1 MTGGD
6 RPARGGAPGP
16 AAAGPRPAPS
26 ASARPARGGLFSPF
40 RCFEAV
46 PAAVLRCLR
55 PRAFSSRRAGPAAL
69 RAGAGIALLLLALA
83 AAMPAQAQTDV
94 EVWRGTV
101 TAGTE
106 SVTSAGVTFTNTGFS
121 EGDFG
126 SLSDK
131 TLTVAGQTYTID
143 RALITDVTQSGVTT
157 SANISLS
164 FTSDLSSTVRNGLRL
179 HVGSDAFAFR
189 NATYTSSSH
198 TLSWSNSMT
207 GLSWSDG
214 ESVVLH
220 LTDRENAAPTGLP
233 VILGSARVGETLTAS
248 TAGIRDENGLTNVSY
263 VYQWIRDDS
272 GTETEISGATSSTY
286 ELAAADAGKQVKV
299 KVSFTDDDGNDEELT
314 SAAFPR
320 SGTVAAALPPMMGP
334 GELLSATLTAK
345 SFITGDVGCGS
356 GSGATGCGNSAVLD
370 DNDFDIDTT
379 SYTITALFERNGTIT
394 LSFTGGLS
402 DADEGTHSL
411 EVTEGGTTSTLK
423 FSDGTTSSSAK
434 YEWSGTG
441 QSWSAD
447 DSVTVKVVSDP
458 PDTTPPELVPPGTGS
473 GVLRTGAI
481 ALFFVEGL
489 DHSNRPP
496 ASAFAVTA
504 DGSPVAVIGVDGVIS
519 FLTLDVSPVI
529 LRGQT
534 VVVTYTDPTSGD
546 DANAIQDEAG
556 NDAATFTTE
565 VPNGSG
571 ITGLPGKPGNLTATR
586 DATNPGTQIDL
597 AWEAPSDIGLSDITG
612 YRIERSADGNAP
624 WMDLVADTGTTD
636 LTYEDAGLPSPTTR
650 HYRVSAINEQGAGP
664 ASDSAH
670 ATTDDVA
677 GPVLVSARTT
687 TTGSS
692 VFLGFDENI
701 GTASGLAIS
710 AFTVTADGVSVDIGL
725 WEYVFDNAV
734 GRTGVRLSDISPV
747 IRQGQTVV
755 VTYTDPNPG
764 SNDAT
769 GVIQDA
775 AGNDAASFT
784 TGAGGVPAVT
794 NNSTVSPAVPGAP
807 ESLAA
812 APGGDTSIE
821 LTWDPPADNGGR
833 VVASYRIEV
842 SEDVTPLVW
851 QELEATHDTEVN
863 GAIDTSYEHIG
874 LEPGTTRHYRVR
886 AKNSEGDGAWSGS
899 VEAET
904 TSGAPSAPPDL
915 TATAGVPSPR
925 DGTTLITLTW
935 TVPTDTGDS
944 VITGYRIE
952 YSEDVAPLVWQELE
966 ADTGSTAR
974 RHVDEDLPSETT
986 RHYRVSAIND
996 DGEGPPS
1003 PVAHATTV
1011 DVAGPVPVS
1020 ASVPVAGTSIAIV
1033 FDEALDETTERRP
1046 DAERFAVTAE
1056 DGARFRVSGVGVT
1069 GMTLTLT
1076 LHLTSPVIRT
1086 GQTVTVAY
1094 TDRTSANDVSGVVQD
1109 DDGND
1114 AADFRLEPSGSV
1126 SVTNGSTVA
1135 VTAPGKPA
1143 GVGARGA
1150 GGDGIALTW
1159 EPPGDTGGRAITSY
1173 RIEVSTDGMSFTEL
1187 VARHDTM
1194 SNDRIVTRYV
1204 HTGLEVNDER
1214 HYRVA
1219 ARNGDAASDLGP
1231 VSDIVRA
1238 VTVHPDAPD
1247 PPTGLT
1253 ATPGVPA
1260 TPDDT
1265 TLITLTWSLPAD
1277 AGGSPIE
1284 YYRIEYSEDVT
1295 PLIWQELVANTGS
1308 TVRRH
1313 VDEDLPSETTRHYRV
1328 AAVNGQGQG
1337 LWSSVADA
1345 TTPDIVAPEFQSA
1358 SVAATGRSVEIAY
1371 DEALDGTASRLP
1383 AAGRFAVTAA
1393 DGARFRIGRVAVS
1406 GMTVTLDLHADSPV
1420 IRTGQAV
1427 TVAYTDRTA
1436 SNDASGVVQDEAGND
1451 AAGFT
1456 TGEGGVAAATN
1467 GSTQV
1472 PSAPGVPRGLR
1483 AEGGGTDSIVVSWAA
1498 PADNGG
1504 RAISGYVLEIS
1515 TDGTTFPASAAV
1527 EITATD
1533 PNTGGVA
1540 TEYTHTGLQITD
1552 TRHYRVSAKNE
1563 VGTGPA
1569 SGVVTGVP
1577 VEPKGRVDVA
1587 FEPAGVSEDGGTAT
1601 VVVTAVTDANA
1612 EPEQGFVLTVAVA
1625 TEDGTAAAPGDYT
1638 ALDAT
1643 VTFGHGD
1650 FTPSNGRWEAT
1661 KTVPV
1666 TIVDDFEA
1674 ENAETF
1680 AVTARVTNTAVSL
1693 FVPRTERAEATI
1705 GANDPWAVAVS
1716 AAPSSMT
1723 EGETRGVALTARIV
1737 RGDGSVPPSNEC
1749 LVPFAV
1755 DVGLAVEGTAT
1766 GAGTDYT
1773 LTGATPAQQIAACST
1788 DTVSWTVEIAAVVD
1802 AEDDGGDTVVF
1813 TPVLDGTPA
1822 VAPAEDEHMAGTVVL
1837 RELRSVSIDP
1847 IVLSVDE
1854 GGSAVYTV
1862 ALTSRPTGPVTVTP
1876 QVSGDMEVTVTPP
1889 HLTFSGENWYL
1900 PQTLT
1905 VHAPQ
1910 DADDEDETVPVSHFV
1925 SGADYAEVKAAGV
1938 RVAVRD
1944 DDKSF
1949 GVMTVRL
1956 SDGAEGADTRA
1967 PAPAAHDG
1975 DRFHVTL
1982 WWSGNVV
1989 RTDDFAYPSRAIG
2002 PDRAIRVTGATVR
2015 PVIERAVGKWTQS
2028 RLRLELTPENAAT
2041 DVELVLEP
2049 LDCSYPDLAR
2059 PDPNPHGL
2067 CAWRRGGGGITGL
2080 AQRVRWTVTGL
2091 GHVPGAPRNLT
2102 VEEDEIV
2109 TSDGFTTDV
2118 RRVLVA
2124 AFDADPYGAEWRV
2137 EAQAAGGDWSDPEV
2151 RSGAKRGSLHRV
2163 RLDGLDPDGAWYVRA
2178 RWTNRTGTGP
2188 WAEAGTTD
2196 GPPLAAPGGFG
2207 IETGG
2212 DGRSVALSWTAQPA
2226 AARYQYR
2233 LSLPLAAGNW
2243 EDIPDS
2249 GPGAAN
2255 RRSFAVDGLER
2266 PWEAGVRLRAVD
2278 RSGRAGA
2285 ATAEARAPDAA
2296 PEVVAGRVRVTSDP
2310 GADGRYTAGDRIE
2323 VGVRMSRPVRLE
2335 DGTPAPT
2342 VTLGIGEEGREV
2354 EREAALERIDGR
2366 ADSTGIGDYGAGD
2379 TLFFAYTVHG
2389 SDEDLDGISIPA
2401 DGLRRLNGAGL
2412 VDATPGGSGR
2422 AATFRLAGALEFP
2435 GHLVQAAPKLDRIEW
2450 LDNRVWIHFESPL
2463 DPTVWR
2469 LQGAPAEQQFV
2480 PEFSKSTDGR
2490 VTDARIVRG
2499 RGWTQ
2504 PCGRTE
2510 TDCLTVRLTVAVRK
2524 QRGGT
2529 VGNFLNGVPLPD
2541 ETLWIRYAPHEHLPQ
2556 YRLRDA
2562 AGTEVPPFVREK
2574 AVRLAPGDVPTL
2586 RVDNAKAR
2594 ESGTGADSTMR
2605 FTVRLAPEATR
2616 AVTVDYQTVEGWDYG
2631 ETVSVPS
2638 HGRFVAREGDDYRR
2652 THGTLTFA
2660 PGDTVRTVS
2669 VPIVDDK
2676 VPDSGEVFTLV
2687 LANNDGA
2694 VLGDPVGRGTIRN
2707 DEALTA
2713 GFGALPSGHD
2723 GETAFTVGLAFSEEV
2738 AVSAAELA
2746 AALDVTGGSVTGA
2759 RALDAGSTR
2768 SWEIDVA
2775 PSGAGDVTVVLAPRA
2790 DCAAPRAVCTAD
2802 GVALEAAVE
2811 AVVAHAVEALPALE
2825 VAGVPQVGG
2834 ALAARF
2840 AEAPEGTVTYRWL
2853 RGGAEIAGAE
2863 ASAYTAV
2870 AADAGAAL
2878 SVRAESGAAAVT
2890 SAATA
2895 PVWPAPANPP
2905 LAAGEEELLSTVL
2918 TLQRHT
2924 FGTFVAGYGRV
2935 LGQSFGE
2942 LDRAAFT
2949 EDGTTREVSLFAVN
2963 PVGDFVLATGAAL
2976 PEAAG
2981 LAAYWNGH
2989 RIGTLETGTAGGLA
3003 VLTGR
3008 MPEAAAA
3015 EYGRYMDG
3023 SSDGVRVAV
3032 SLRRAPVTGSATH
3045 GVSARVSSGPGDNG
3059 AWDED
3064 ETVEVE
3070 VAFSGPVTVSGLDE
3084 GTPTVG
3090 VLLDGVR
3097 REAAYTGGSGTVALG
3112 FAYEVKAAD
3121 AGARKARVVPAS
3133 LVPNGAAIVDAAG
3146 LAVELGFAV
3155 APHVTSVSVVPDG
3168 DGVWSPGETL
3178 AARVAFSEPVKVTID
3193 EFKPSLQLRAGGA
3206 TKFPGYASGSLTDTL
3221 VFSMTLPE
3229 GDAALSGLAVVAD
3242 SLLAT
3247 GATIVSASSG
3257 LAAELGHDGAEPTA
3271 APEAA
3276 APTALTAEFRDVPD
3290 AHGGSAFTLKLRFS
3304 KEFPLS
3310 WLTLRDHALA
3320 VTGGTLTEVS
3330 RAETGENKA
3339 WNVTVTPN
3347 AGAGDVTVTLA
3358 AASDCAAAGA
3368 ICAAPD
3374 RPLSAPVSATVPAAV
3389 LASTPFKVR
3398 LEVPGEHDGES
3409 EVAFRVLFNKDPVD
3423 YSYVTLRDETVRIA
3437 RGGDRLTPTGVKRLN
3452 APASDRW
3459 SVRVAPGGKG
3469 DLTVSVG
3476 PFASCSDTGAV
3487 CAAGGEVLANA
3498 VAKTIPGPPGLSVAD
3513 ARAYEAAG
3521 AAVEFPVT
3529 LGRASGATVTV
3540 DYATGDGTA
3549 VAGEDYTETTGTLTF
3564 RPGETAKTVS
3574 VPVLD
3579 DGHDE
3584 GEETFTLTLSNPAG
3598 GNAWLKDAEAT
3609 GTIEN
3614 TDAMP
3619 EAWLARFG
3627 RTVAE
3632 QAIEAVEGRFAASRS
3647 AGVEVS
3653 VAGQR
3658 IGGAPEPEDAEAR
3671 AKLAEEQEARGKLE
3685 AMTQWLRG
3693 ADDEKGRTGPESR
3706 SVTARDLLT
3715 GSSFALTA
3723 EAASGGLV
3731 SLWGRGAVSRF
3742 DGREGDLSLDGEV
3755 ASALLGADWA
3765 RDRWIAGLM
3774 VSRSEGEGSYR
3785 GQGEGTVS
3793 STLTAFWPY
3802 GRYAVNDRLTVW
3814 GMAGYGAG
3822 ELTLMPDG
3830 QLAMRTGMDL
3840 AMGAVGLRGVAV
3852 KAPAEGGVELAV
3864 KTDAMAV
3871 RTSSEK
3877 APGLAAAEADVTRLR
3892 LGLEGTWR
3900 GLEAGGG
3907 TLAPRLEVG
3916 VRHDGGDAET
3926 GFGLDLGGGLSWTH
3940 PASGVSAE
3948 LRGRGLLTHES
3959 RGFRDRGLS
3968 GSFAWNPGQGS
3979 GRGPKL
3985 TLTQTMGASASGGA
3999 DALLGQRHLGGLA
4012 ANDNGSGDDLAN
4024 RRLELRLGYGFPA
4037 FGDRFTSTPELGLGL
4052 STGRREYSLGWRL
4065 GLVGSGANAL
4075 ELRIEGTRSEAV
4087 GANDNRDPEHGIGLR
4102 VTARW

>member
-1 MTGGD
+1 MTVRCRRVRSRVG
-6 RPARGGAPGP
+6 RSHRAALARG
-16 AAAGPRPAPS
+16 
-26 ASARPARGGLFSPF
+26 
-40 RCFEAV
+40 
-46 PAAVLRCLR
+46 
-55 PRAFSSRRAGPAAL
+55 
-69 RAGAGIALLLLALA
+69 LA
-83 AAMPAQAQTDV
+83 AAMLCLCASGAFSTAAWAQDTTPPVPSASNAELTDI
-94 EVWRGTV
+94 RL
-101 TAGTE
+101 
-106 SVTSAGVTFTNTGFS
+106 GFS
-121 EGDFG
+121 EELDEGVTIPADRFAVTADGSTVTVGGVFVDFR
-126 SLSDK
+126 SLFLSG
-131 TLTVAGQTYTID
+131 LSPALEFGQTIVVTYTD
-143 RALITDVTQSGVTT
+143 PNPGSDDTDGVIQDE
-157 SANISLS
+157 AGNDAAS
-164 FTSDLSSTVRNGLRL
+164 FTTGENGVPAVLNETPRP
-179 HVGSDAFAFR
+179 
-189 NATYTSSSH
+189 NAP
-198 TLSWSNSMT
+198 
-207 GLSWSDG
+207 
-214 ESVVLH
+214 
-220 LTDRENAAPTGLP
+220 ATGLP
-233 VILGSARVGETLTAS
+233 VVTGTARVGETLTAS
-248 TAGIRDENGLTNVSY
+248 TAGIRDANGLTNVSY
-263 VYQWIRDDS
+263 EYQWIRDDS
-272 GTETEISGATSSTY
+272 GTETDISGATSSTY
-286 ELAAADAGKQVKV
+286 ELVAADVGKQVKV
-299 KVSFTDDDGNDEELT
+299 KVSFVDDDDYDEELT
-314 SAAFPR
+314 SAVFPR
-320 SGTVAAALPPMMGP
+320 SGTVAAALAAMVP
-334 GELLSATLTAK
+334 GELLSATLTVK
-345 SFITGDVGCGS
+345 SLVGTNVGCGS
-356 GSGATGCGNSAVLD
+356 GDGTTGCGNSAVLS
-370 DNDFDIDTT
+370 DNDFDIGTT
-379 SYTITALFERNGTIT
+379 THTIIQLTHFSGTIT
-394 LSFTGGLS
+394 LRLSGGLS

-411 EVTEGGTTSTLK
+411 EVTEGSTTSTLE
-423 FSDGTTSSSAK
+423 FSDGTTSDASD
-434 YEWSGTG
+434 YEWSSTG
-441 QSWSAD
+441 QSWSAG

-458 PDTTPPELVPPGTGS
+458 PDTTPPGLEPAPATVNTLGDVLTLVFDEDLDGS
-473 GVLRTGAI
+473 SSG
-481 ALFFVEGL
+481 
-489 DHSNRPP
+489 RPP
-496 ASAFAVTA
+496 DSAFTVTA
-504 DGSPVAVIGVDGVIS
+504 DGAPVRATFEGEVVGEYYLD
-519 FLTLDVSPVI
+519 LTPVV
-529 LRGQT
+529 RQGQV

-546 DANAIQDEAG
+546 DANALQDAAG
-556 NDAATFTTE
+556 NDVASFTVSVE
-565 VPNGSG
+565 NGS
-571 ITGLPGKPGNLTATR
+571 TVVGLPGPPTGLTATR

-597 AWEAPSDIGLSDITG
+597 SWEAPSDTGASDITG
-612 YRIERSADGNAP
+612 YRIERSPDGNAP
-624 WMDLVADTGTTD
+624 WMELVADTGSTD

-650 HYRVSAINEQGAGP
+650 HYRVSAINDQGAGP
-664 ASDSAH
+664 ASDTAH

-677 GPVLVSARTT
+677 GPVLVSAAVPADGR
-687 TTGSS
+687 S
-692 VFLGFDENI
+692 VAIVFDEALDD
-701 GTASGLAIS
+701 TTERRPDAERFA
-710 AFTVTADGVSVDIGL
+710 VTAADGTRFRVSG
-725 WEYVFDNAV
+725 V
-734 GRTGVRLSDISPV
+734 GVTGMTLTLTLHLTSPGIRTGQAV
-747 IRQGQTVV
+747 T
-755 VTYTDPNPG
+755 VTYTDLTAG
-764 SNDAT
+764 NDSAA
-769 GVIQDA
+769 VQDL

-794 NNSTVSPAVPGAP
+794 NGSTVSPAVPGAP

-812 APGGDTSIE
+812 APGGDTSIVV
-821 LTWDPPADNGGR
+821 TWEAPADTGGR
-833 VVASYRIEV
+833 AVASYRIEV

-851 QELEATHDTEVN
+851 QELVAEHAVMKDD
-863 GAIDTSYEHIG
+863 AIDTSYEHTG

-886 AKNSEGDGAWSGS
+886 AKNSVGDGAWSDS

-904 TSGAPSAPPDL
+904 TSGAPGPPRNPKATGSATSSQGP
-915 TATAGVPSPR
+915 TRIVF
-925 DGTTLITLTW
+925 TW
-935 TVPTDTGDS
+935 EAPADRGDS
-944 VITGYRIE
+944 AITGYRVE
-952 YSEDVAPLVWQELE
+952 YSEDVDPLEWEL
-966 ADTGSTAR
+966 ADASSANR
-974 RHVDEDLPSETT
+974 VHVDLRLPSETT
-986 RHYRVSAIND
+986 RHYRVFAIND
-996 DGEGPPS
+996 DGTGPAS
-1003 PVAHATTV
+1003 DVVSETTP
-1011 DVAGPVPVS
+1011 DVAAPVPVS
-1020 ASVPVAGTSIAIV
+1020 ASVPVAGTSVAIV
-1033 FDEALDETTERRP
+1033 FDEALDGTTANLP
-1046 DAERFAVTAE
+1046 AASRFAIETAAGDDIE
-1056 DGARFRVSGVGVT
+1056 IGAVAVSG
-1069 GMTLTLT
+1069 MTVTLT
-1076 LHLTSPVIRT
+1076 LHLTSPVIRS
-1086 GQTVTVAY
+1086 GQTVTVTY
-1094 TDRTSANDVSGVVQD
+1094 TDRTSANDPSGVVQD

-1114 AADFRLEPSGSV
+1114 AAGFTTGENNV
-1126 SVTNGSTVA
+1126 AAVTNGSDVA
-1135 VTAPGKPA
+1135 ITNPGTPRNVATRPGGADSIVVTWDPPA
-1143 GVGARGA
+1143 
-1150 GGDGIALTW
+1150 
-1159 EPPGDTGGRAITSY
+1159 DTGGMAITAY
-1173 RIEVSTDGMSFTEL
+1173 WVNVSTDGMTFP
-1187 VARHDTM
+1187 
-1194 SNDRIVTRYV
+1194 
-1204 HTGLEVNDER
+1204 
-1214 HYRVA
+1214 
-1219 ARNGDAASDLGP
+1219 LGEGFFFEIE
-1231 VSDIVRA
+1231 DI
-1238 VTVHPDAPD
+1238 D
-1247 PPTGLT
+1247 PG
-1253 ATPGVPA
+1253 
-1260 TPDDT
+1260 
-1265 TLITLTWSLPAD
+1265 
-1277 AGGSPIE
+1277 
-1284 YYRIEYSEDVT
+1284 
-1295 PLIWQELVANTGS
+1295 
-1308 TVRRH
+1308 
-1313 VDEDLPSETTRHYRV
+1313 
-1328 AAVNGQGQG
+1328 
-1337 LWSSVADA
+1337 
-1345 TTPDIVAPEFQSA
+1345 
-1358 SVAATGRSVEIAY
+1358 TGRV
-1371 DEALDGTASRLP
+1371 
-1383 AAGRFAVTAA
+1383 VTE
-1393 DGARFRIGRVAVS
+1393 F
-1406 GMTVTLDLHADSPV
+1406 THTHTDL
-1420 IRTGQAV
+1420 
-1427 TVAYTDRTA
+1427 
-1436 SNDASGVVQDEAGND
+1436 ASGD
-1451 AAGFT
+1451 
-1456 TGEGGVAAATN
+1456 
-1467 GSTQV
+1467 
-1472 PSAPGVPRGLR
+1472 PR
-1483 AEGGGTDSIVVSWAA
+1483 
-1498 PADNGG
+1498 
-1504 RAISGYVLEIS
+1504 Y
-1515 TDGTTFPASAAV
+1515 
-1527 EITATD
+1527 
-1533 PNTGGVA
+1533 
-1540 TEYTHTGLQITD
+1540 
-1552 TRHYRVSAKNE
+1552 YRVSALNA
-1563 VGTGPA
+1563 PA
-1569 SGVVTGVP
+1569 RSSQYSGIVMGRA
-1577 VEPKGRVDVA
+1577 VEPRGRVDVA
-1587 FEPAGVSEDGGTAT
+1587 FDPAGVSEDGGTAT
-1601 VVVTAVTDANA
+1601 VAVTATTDADA
-1612 EPEQGFVLTVAVA
+1612 QPAQGFELTVALA

-1638 ALDAT
+1638 ALDTT
-1643 VTFGHGD
+1643 VSFGPGD
-1650 FTPSNGRWEAT
+1650 FRRETVDGDRRWVAT
-1661 KTVPV
+1661 KRVSV
-1666 TIVDDFEA
+1666 ELVDDVTVEA
-1674 ENAETF
+1674 EEVF
-1680 AVTARVTNTAVSL
+1680 AVTAAVTNIVASRYVVETG
-1693 FVPRTERAEATI
+1693 RGEATI
-1705 GANDPWAVAVS
+1705 ADDDDWAVAVS
-1716 AAPSSMT
+1716 AAPPSVT
-1723 EGETRGVALTARIV
+1723 EGETRSVALTARIV

-1755 DVGLAVEGTAT
+1755 DVGLAVSESSTAT

-1773 LTGATPAQQIAACST
+1773 LTGATAAQEIAACST
-1788 DTVSWTVEIAAVVD
+1788 GTVSWTVEIAALVD
-1802 AEDDGGDTVVF
+1802 GRDDGGDTVVF
-1813 TPVLDGTPA
+1813 APVLDGTPA
-1822 VAPAEDEHMAGTVVL
+1822 VAPAKHRAGTVVL
-1837 RELRSVSIDP
+1837 RELRSVSIDL
-1847 IVLSVDE
+1847 VALSVDE

-1862 ALTSRPTGPVTVTP
+1862 RLTSRPTGEVTVTP
-1876 QVSGDMEVTVTPP
+1876 QVSGDMDVTVTPP
-1889 HLTFSGENWYL
+1889 HLTFWGWNWIL
-1900 PQTLT
+1900 PQTVT

-1910 DADDEDETVPVSHFV
+1910 DADDEDETVPVSHLV

-1975 DRFHVTL
+1975 EVFHVTL

-2028 RLRLELTPENAAT
+2028 RLRLELTPEDAAT

-2151 RSGAKRGSLHRV
+2151 RSGAKHGSLHRV
-2163 RLDGLDPDGAWYVRA
+2163 RLDGLDPDGAWDVRA

-2212 DGRSVALSWTAQPA
+2212 DGRSVALSWTAQSA

-2255 RRSFAVDGLER
+2255 RRSFTVGGLER

-2335 DGTPAPT
+2335 AGTPAPA
-2342 VTLGIGEEGREV
+2342 VTLFIGEEGDEV

-2366 ADSTGIGDYGAGD
+2366 ADLTGIGDYGAGD

-2401 DGLRRLNGAGL
+2401 GGLRLNGAGL

-2435 GHLVQAAPKLDRIEW
+2435 GHLVQAAPKLAGIEW
-2450 LDNRVWIHFESPL
+2450 LGNRVWIHFESPL
-2463 DPTVWR
+2463 DPSVWR

-2480 PEFSKSTDGR
+2480 PEFSKSTGGR

-2529 VGNFLNGVPLPD
+2529 VGNFLNGAPLPD
-2541 ETLWIRYAPHEHLPQ
+2541 ERLWIRYAPHEHLPQ

-2562 AGTEVPPFVREK
+2562 AGTEVLPFVRVE

-2586 RVDNAKAR
+2586 RVDNAKAS

-2605 FTVRLAPEATR
+2605 FTVRLAPAATS

-2638 HGRFVAREGDDYRR
+2638 HGRFVAREGADYRR
-2652 THGTLTFA
+2652 TSGTLTFA

-2669 VPIVDDK
+2669 VPIVDDAE
-2676 VPDSGEVFTLV
+2676 PDSGEVFTLV
-2687 LANNDGA
+2687 LANEDGA
-2694 VLGDPVGRGTIRN
+2694 ELGDPVGRGTIRN

-2746 AALDVTGGSVTGA
+2746 AALDATGGSVTGA

-2775 PSGAGDVTVVLAPRA
+2775 PSGAGDVTVALAPRA

-2811 AVVAHAVEALPALE
+2811 AVVAHAVEALPALGI
-2825 VAGVPQVGG
+2825 AGVPQVGG

-2863 ASAYTAV
+2863 ASTYTPV

-2878 SVRAESGAAAVT
+2878 SVRAQSGAAAVT

-2905 LAAGEEELLSTVL
+2905 LAAGEEVLLSATL

-2924 FGTFVAGYGRV
+2924 FGTWVAGYGRV

-3032 SLRRAPVTGSATH
+3032 SLRRAPATGSATH

-3097 REAAYTGGSGTVALG
+3097 REAAYTGGSGTAALG
-3112 FAYEVKAAD
+3112 FAYEVTAAD

-3155 APHVTSVSVVPDG
+3155 VPHVTSVSVVPDG

-3229 GDAALSGLAVVAD
+3229 DDAALSGLAVVAD

-3257 LAAELGHDGAEPTA
+3257 LAAELGHDGTEPTA

-3290 AHGGSAFTLKLRFS
+3290 AHGGSAFTLELRFN
-3304 KEFPLS
+3304 EAFAVS
-3310 WLTLRDHALA
+3310 WLTMRDHAFT
-3320 VTGGTLTEVS
+3320 VTGGRV
-3330 RAETGENKA
+3330 TGARRVDNPHHEADGMEPNRVWA
-3339 WNVTVTPN
+3339 VTVTPN

-3358 AASDCAAAGA
+3358 AASDCAATGA
-3368 ICAAPD
+3368 VCTADD
-3374 RPLSAPVSATVPAAV
+3374 RPLSAAVSATVPAAV
-3389 LASTPFKVR
+3389 SASTPFKVR

-3437 RGGDRLTPTGVKRLN
+3437 RGGDRLAPTGVKRLDP
-3452 APASDRW
+3452 PASDRW

-3498 VAKTIPGPPGLSVAD
+3498 VERTIPGPPGLSVAD
-3513 ARAYEAAG
+3513 ARVYEADG
-3521 AAVEFPVT
+3521 ATVDFAVT

-3549 VAGEDYTETTGTLTF
+3549 VAGEDYTATSGTLTF
-3564 RPGETAKTVS
+3564 APGETAKTVP
-3574 VPVLD
+3574 VPVLND
-3579 DGHDE
+3579 AHDE
-3584 GEETFTLTLSNPAG
+3584 GEETFTLTLSNPQG

-3658 IGGAPEPEDAEAR
+3658 IGGAPEPEDPGSGSGAGAEAR

-3765 RDRWIAGLM
+3765 RDRWIAGLL

-3802 GRYAVNDRLTVW
+3802 GRYAVNDRVMVW

-3822 ELTLMPDG
+3822 ELTLTPDG
-3830 QLAMRTGMDL
+3830 QSAMRTGMDL

-3852 KAPAEGGVELAV
+3852 EAPAEGGVELAV

-3877 APGLAAAEADVTRLR
+3877 VEGLAAATADVTRLR

-3926 GFGLDLGGGLSWTH
+3926 GFGLDLGAGLAWSH
-3940 PASGVSAE
+3940 PESGVSVE

-3968 GSFAWNPGQGS
+3968 GSFAWDPGRGT

-3985 TLTQTMGASASGGA
+3985 TLTQTVGASASGGA
-3999 DALLGQRHLGGLA
+3999 EALLGRGTLEGLA
-4012 ANDNGSGDDLAN
+4012 ANDNGDDLAN
-4024 RRLELRLGYGFPA
+4024 RRLELKLGYGFSA
-4037 FGDRFTSTPELGLGL
+4037 FGDRFISTPELGLGL

-4065 GLVGSGANAL
+4065 NLSQGGPTAL
-4075 ELRIEGTRSEAV
+4075 ELKVEATRSEAT
-4087 GANDNRDPEHGIGLR
+4087 GANDNAPPEHGVGLR

>member
-1 MTGGD
+1 MTVRCRRVRSRVG
-6 RPARGGAPGP
+6 RSHRAALARG
-16 AAAGPRPAPS
+16 
-26 ASARPARGGLFSPF
+26 
-40 RCFEAV
+40 
-46 PAAVLRCLR
+46 
-55 PRAFSSRRAGPAAL
+55 
-69 RAGAGIALLLLALA
+69 LA
-83 AAMPAQAQTDV
+83 AAMLCLCASGAFSTAAWAQDTTPPVPSASNAELTDI
-94 EVWRGTV
+94 RL
-101 TAGTE
+101 
-106 SVTSAGVTFTNTGFS
+106 GFS
-121 EGDFG
+121 EELDEGVTIPADRFAVTADGSTVTVGGVFVDFR
-126 SLSDK
+126 SLFLSG
-131 TLTVAGQTYTID
+131 LSPALEFGQTIVVTYTD
-143 RALITDVTQSGVTT
+143 PNPGSDDTDGVIQDE
-157 SANISLS
+157 AGNDAAS
-164 FTSDLSSTVRNGLRL
+164 FTTGENGVPAVLNETPRP
-179 HVGSDAFAFR
+179 
-189 NATYTSSSH
+189 NAP
-198 TLSWSNSMT
+198 
-207 GLSWSDG
+207 
-214 ESVVLH
+214 
-220 LTDRENAAPTGLP
+220 ATGLP
-233 VILGSARVGETLTAS
+233 VVTGTARVGETLTAS
-248 TAGIRDENGLTNVSY
+248 TAGIRDANGLTNVSY
-263 VYQWIRDDS
+263 EYQWIRDDS
-272 GTETEISGATSSTY
+272 GTETDISGATSSTY
-286 ELAAADAGKQVKV
+286 ELVAADVGKQVKV
-299 KVSFTDDDGNDEELT
+299 KVSFVDDDDYDEELT
-314 SAAFPR
+314 SAVFPR
-320 SGTVAAALPPMMGP
+320 SGTVAAALAAMVP

-345 SFITGDVGCGS
+345 SFITGDVGCGT
-356 GSGATGCGNSAVLD
+356 GSGDTGCGNSAVLD
-370 DNDFDIDTT
+370 DNDFDIGTT
-379 SYTITALFERNGTIT
+379 TYTITALFEKNGTIT

-441 QSWSAD
+441 QSWSAG
-447 DSVTVKVVSDP
+447 DSVAVKVVSDP
-458 PDTTPPELVPPGTGS
+458 PDTTPPGLEPAPAYVNTLGDELTLVFDEDLDGS
-473 GVLRTGAI
+473 SSG
-481 ALFFVEGL
+481 
-489 DHSNRPP
+489 RPP
-496 ASAFAVTA
+496 DSAFTVTA
-504 DGSPVAVIGVDGVIS
+504 DGAPVRATFDGEVVGEYYLA
-519 FLTLDVSPVI
+519 LTPVI
-529 LRGQT
+529 LQGQT

-546 DANAIQDEAG
+546 DDNALQDAAG
-556 NDAATFTTE
+556 NDVASFTAS
-565 VPNGSG
+565 VVNGS
-571 ITGLPGKPGNLTATR
+571 TVVGLPGAPTGLTATR

-597 AWEAPSDIGLSDITG
+597 SWEAPSDTGASDITG

-624 WMDLVADTGTTD
+624 WMDLVADTGSTD

-650 HYRVSAINEQGAGP
+650 HYRVSAINDQGAGP
-664 ASDSAH
+664 ASDTAH

-677 GPVLVSARTT
+677 GPVLVSAAVPADGRSVVVVFNEPIDGSLAGLPGGSHFTMT
-687 TTGSS
+687 AEDGTRFRFGGGGVSGTTG
-692 VFLGFDENI
+692 
-701 GTASGLAIS
+701 
-710 AFTVTADGVSVDIGL
+710 TVTA
-725 WEYVFDNAV
+725 
-734 GRTGVRLSDISPV
+734 RLHTDSPT
-747 IRQGQTVV
+747 IRQGQALTFA
-755 VTYTDPNPG
+755 Y
-764 SNDAT
+764 DAPMF
-769 GVIQDA
+769 GPRIQDLV
-775 AGNDAASFT
+775 GNDAASFT
-784 TGAGGVPAVT
+784 TGQGGVPAVT
-794 NNSTVSPAVPGAP
+794 NGSTVSPAVPGAP

-812 APGGDTSIE
+812 APGGDSSIE

-842 SEDVTPLVW
+842 SEDVDPLVW
-851 QELEATHDTEVN
+851 EALVEEHTTVKDGT
-863 GAIDTSYEHIG
+863 IDTSYEHTG
-874 LEPGTTRHYRVR
+874 LEPATVRHYRVR

-904 TSGAPSAPPDL
+904 TSGAPGPPMNPR
-915 TATAGVPSPR
+915 ATASAL
-925 DGTTLITLTW
+925 TTDSG
-935 TVPTDTGDS
+935 PTRIILGWEAPEDIGDS
-944 VITGYRIE
+944 AITGYRVE
-952 YSEDVAPLVWQELE
+952 YSENVDPLVWELAVASSQGRVY
-966 ADTGSTAR
+966 ADPR
-974 RHVDEDLPSETT
+974 LPSETT
-986 RHYRVSAIND
+986 RHYRVFAIND
-996 DGEGPPS
+996 DGTGPPS
-1003 PVAHATTV
+1003 DVVSETTP
-1011 DVAGPVPVS
+1011 DVAAPVPVS
-1020 ASVPVAGTSIAIV
+1020 ASVPVAGTSVAIV
-1033 FDEALDETTERRP
+1033 FDEALDETTANLP
-1046 DAERFAVTAE
+1046 AASRFTIETA
-1056 DGARFRVSGVGVT
+1056 A
-1069 GMTLTLT
+1069 
-1076 LHLTSPVIRT
+1076 
-1086 GQTVTVAY
+1086 
-1094 TDRTSANDVSGVVQD
+1094 
-1109 DDGND
+1109 
-1114 AADFRLEPSGSV
+1114 
-1126 SVTNGSTVA
+1126 
-1135 VTAPGKPA
+1135 
-1143 GVGARGA
+1143 
-1150 GGDGIALTW
+1150 GDGIA
-1159 EPPGDTGGRAITSY
+1159 I
-1173 RIEVSTDGMSFTEL
+1173 
-1187 VARHDTM
+1187 
-1194 SNDRIVTRYV
+1194 
-1204 HTGLEVNDER
+1204 
-1214 HYRVA
+1214 
-1219 ARNGDAASDLGP
+1219 
-1231 VSDIVRA
+1231 
-1238 VTVHPDAPD
+1238 
-1247 PPTGLT
+1247 
-1253 ATPGVPA
+1253 
-1260 TPDDT
+1260 
-1265 TLITLTWSLPAD
+1265 
-1277 AGGSPIE
+1277 
-1284 YYRIEYSEDVT
+1284 
-1295 PLIWQELVANTGS
+1295 
-1308 TVRRH
+1308 
-1313 VDEDLPSETTRHYRV
+1313 
-1328 AAVNGQGQG
+1328 
-1337 LWSSVADA
+1337 
-1345 TTPDIVAPEFQSA
+1345 
-1358 SVAATGRSVEIAY
+1358 
-1371 DEALDGTASRLP
+1371 
-1383 AAGRFAVTAA
+1383 
-1393 DGARFRIGRVAVS
+1393 GAVAVS
-1406 GMTVTLDLHADSPV
+1406 GMTVTVNLHANSPV

-1427 TVAYTDRTA
+1427 TVAYTDRT
-1436 SNDASGVVQDEAGND
+1436 SRNDASGVVQDDDGND

-1456 TGEGGVAAATN
+1456 TGENSVAAVTN
-1467 GSTQV
+1467 GSTV
-1472 PSAPGVPRGLR
+1472 AVTAAGKPRNVATRPGG
-1483 AEGGGTDSIVVSWAA
+1483 ADSIVVSWDP
-1498 PADNGG
+1498 PADTGG
-1504 RAISGYVLEIS
+1504 AAITAYWVIVS
-1515 TDGTTFPASAAV
+1515 TDGTTFPLGEGFFF
-1527 EITATD
+1527 EIADTD
-1533 PNTGGVA
+1533 PNTGRVV
-1540 TEYTHTGLQITD
+1540 TEYTHTHTD
-1552 TRHYRVSAKNE
+1552 LASGDPRYYRVGALN
-1563 VGTGPA
+1563 GPFR
-1569 SGVVTGVP
+1569 SGPYSDIVMGRA
-1577 VEPKGRVDVA
+1577 VEPRGRVDVA
-1587 FEPAGVSEDGGTAT
+1587 FDPAGVSEDGGTAT
-1601 VVVTAVTDANA
+1601 VAVTATTDADA
-1612 EPEQGFVLTVAVA
+1612 QPAQGFELTVALA

-1638 ALDAT
+1638 ALDTT
-1643 VTFGHGD
+1643 VSFGPGD
-1650 FTPSNGRWEAT
+1650 FRRETVDGDRRWVAT
-1661 KTVPV
+1661 KRVSV
-1666 TIVDDFEA
+1666 ELVDDVTVEA
-1674 ENAETF
+1674 EEVF
-1680 AVTARVTNTAVSL
+1680 AVTAAVTNIVTSRYV
-1693 FVPRTERAEATI
+1693 VETGRAEATI
-1705 GANDPWAVAVS
+1705 ADDDTWAVAVS
-1716 AAPSSMT
+1716 AAPSSVT
-1723 EGETRGVALTARIV
+1723 EGDTGSVALTARIV
-1737 RGDGSVPPSNEC
+1737 RGDGSVPEPGEC

-1755 DVGLAVEGTAT
+1755 DVGLAVGGTAT
-1766 GAGTDYT
+1766 GGGTDYT
-1773 LTGATPAQQIAACST
+1773 LDGAPAAQEIAACST
-1788 DTVSWTVEIAAVVD
+1788 GTVSWTVEIAALVD
-1802 AEDDGGDTVVF
+1802 AKDDGGETVVF
-1813 TPVLDGTPA
+1813 APVLDGTPA
-1822 VAPAEDEHMAGTVVL
+1822 VAPAKHTVGTVVL
-1837 RELRSVSIDP
+1837 RELQSVSIDL
-1847 IVLSVDE
+1847 IALGVDE

-1862 ALTSRPTGPVTVTP
+1862 RLTSRPTGTVTVTP
-1876 QVSGDMEVTVTPP
+1876 QVTGDMDVTVTPLR
-1889 HLTFSGENWYL
+1889 LTFSGSNWNL

-1905 VHAPQ
+1905 VRAAQ
-1910 DADDEDETVPVSHFV
+1910 DPDDEDETVTVSHLV
-1925 SGADYAEVKAAGV
+1925 SGADYAGVEAAGV
-1938 RVAVRD
+1938 RVAVED

-2015 PVIERAVGKWTQS
+2015 PVTERGFEKWTQS
-2028 RLRLELTPENAAT
+2028 RLRLELRPEDAAT

-2049 LDCSYPDLAR
+2049 LGCSYPDLAR
-2059 PDPNPHGL
+2059 PDPNPHAL

-2080 AQRVRWTVTGL
+2080 AERVRWTVTGL
-2091 GHVPGAPRNLT
+2091 AHVPGAPRNLT
-2102 VEEDEIV
+2102 VEEDEIPTV
-2109 TSDGFTTDV
+2109 TGSSVTGV

-2124 AFDADPYGAEWRV
+2124 AFDADAYGAEWGV
-2137 EAQAAGGDWSDPEV
+2137 EAQAAGGDWSAPEV
-2151 RSGAKRGSLHRV
+2151 RSGAKQGNRHRV
-2163 RLDGLDPDGAWYVRA
+2163 RLDGLDPDGAWDVRV

-2188 WAEAGTTD
+2188 WAEAGTTG
-2196 GPPLAAPGGFG
+2196 GPPLAAPAGLGLAQG
-2207 IETGG
+2207 A
-2212 DGRSVALSWTAQPA
+2212 DGQSVTFTWTRSSS

-2233 LSLPLAAGNW
+2233 LRSFRETTDW

-2249 GPGAAN
+2249 GPGAVN
-2255 RRSFAVDGLER
+2255 QGSFTVDGLER
-2266 PWEAGVRLRAVD
+2266 TWAVGVRLRAVD

-2285 ATAEARAPDAA
+2285 ASAEARVPDAA
-2296 PEVVAGRVRVTSDP
+2296 PAVLAERIRVTSNP
-2310 GADGRYTAGDRIE
+2310 GADGWYAGGDRIW
-2323 VGVRMSRPVRLE
+2323 VGVKMSRPVRLA
-2335 DGTPAPT
+2335 GGSPAPAM
-2342 VTLGIGEEGREV
+2342 TLDIGGRM
-2354 EREAALERIDGR
+2354 REATFRRIRQSDR
-2366 ADSTGIGDYGAGD
+2366 TGSGEQGYGEGD
-2379 TLFFAYTVHG
+2379 TLMFSYVVQG
-2389 SDEDLDGISIPA
+2389 GDEELYGIGIPLGGLD
-2401 DGLRRLNGAGL
+2401 LNGADL
-2412 VDATPGGSGR
+2412 VDTSAGGSGR
-2422 AATFRLAGALEFP
+2422 AATFRLARALAFQGHRVQGAGPQVET
-2435 GHLVQAAPKLDRIEW
+2435 VEW
-2450 LDNRVWIHFESPL
+2450 LGNRVWVHFSHDL
-2463 DPTVWR
+2463 DPSQWR
-2469 LQGAPAEQQFV
+2469 LPGSGIEQQFV
-2480 PEFSKSTDGR
+2480 PSFTVSRALRVGA

-2499 RGWTQ
+2499 RGWSHR
-2504 PCGRTE
+2504 CGRTE
-2510 TDCLTVRLTVAVRK
+2510 TNCRTVRLTLGQVHRVVPG
-2524 QRGGT
+2524 RGGE
-2529 VGNFLNGVPLPD
+2529 LYDAPLPD
-2541 ETLWIRYAPHEHLPQ
+2541 EEVEVRYVPVHETLRKYW
-2556 YRLRDA
+2556 LRDA
-2562 AGTEVPPFVREK
+2562 AGNEVAPFGPRVAE
-2574 AVRLAPGDVPTL
+2574 RLEPGDVPTL
-2586 RVDNAKAR
+2586 WVENAQAR

-2605 FTVRLAPEATR
+2605 FTVRLAPAATS
-2616 AVTVDYQTVEGWDYG
+2616 AVTVDYQTVEGWDHG
-2631 ETVSVPS
+2631 ETVKVPS
-2638 HGRFVAREGDDYRR
+2638 HGRFVAREGADYRR
-2652 THGTLTFA
+2652 TSGTLTFG
-2660 PGDTVRTVS
+2660 PGATVRTVS

-2746 AALDVTGGSVTGA
+2746 AALDATGGSVTGA

-2775 PSGAGDVTVVLAPRA
+2775 PSGAGDVTVALAPRA

-2811 AVVAHAVEALPALE
+2811 AVVAHAVEALPALGI
-2825 VAGVPQVGG
+2825 AGVPQVGNT
-2834 ALAARF
+2834 LAARF

-2878 SVRAESGAAAVT
+2878 SVRAESGAAAAT

-2905 LAAGEEELLSTVL
+2905 LAAGEEALLSAVL

-2924 FGTFVAGYGRV
+2924 FGTWVAGYGRV

-2963 PVGDFVLATGAAL
+2963 PLGDFVLATGAAL
-2976 PEAAG
+2976 PDAAG

-3015 EYGRYMDG
+3015 QYGRYMDG

-3032 SLRRAPVTGSATH
+3032 SLRRAPATASATH
-3045 GVSARVSSGPGDNG
+3045 GVSARVTGGPGDNG

-3097 REAAYTGGSGTVALG
+3097 REAAYTGGSGTAALG
-3112 FAYEVKAAD
+3112 FAYEVTAAD
-3121 AGARKARVVPAS
+3121 AGARRARVVAAS

-3168 DGVWSPGETL
+3168 DGVRSPGETL

-3193 EFKPSLQLRAGGA
+3193 EFKPSLRLRAGEA
-3206 TKFPGYASGSLTDTL
+3206 TKLLGYASGSLTDTL

-3257 LAAELGHDGAEPTA
+3257 LAAELGHDGTEPAA

-3290 AHGGSAFTLKLRFS
+3290 AHGGSAFTLELRFN
-3304 KEFPLS
+3304 EAFAVS
-3310 WLTLRDHALA
+3310 WLTMRDHAFT
-3320 VTGGTLTEVS
+3320 VTGGRV
-3330 RAETGENKA
+3330 TGARRVDNPHHEADGMEPNRVWA
-3339 WNVTVTPN
+3339 VTVTPN

-3358 AASDCAAAGA
+3358 AASDCAATGA
-3368 ICAAPD
+3368 VCAAPD
-3374 RPLSAPVSATVPAAV
+3374 RPLSAAVSATVPAAV
-3389 LASTPFKVR
+3389 PASTPFKVR
-3398 LEVPGEHDGES
+3398 LEVPGEHDGTG

-3437 RGGDRLTPTGVKRLN
+3437 RGGDRLAPTGVKRLN

-3498 VAKTIPGPPGLSVAD
+3498 VERTIPGPPGLSVAD
-3513 ARAYEAAG
+3513 ARAYEADG
-3521 AAVEFPVT
+3521 ATVDFAVT

-3549 VAGEDYTETTGTLTF
+3549 VAGEDYTATSGTLTF
-3564 RPGETAKTVS
+3564 APGETAKTVP
-3574 VPVLD
+3574 VPVLND
-3579 DGHDE
+3579 AHDE
-3584 GEETFTLTLSNPAG
+3584 GEETFTLTLSNPQG

-3658 IGGAPEPEDAEAR
+3658 IGGAPEPEDPGSGSGAGTEAR

-3765 RDRWIAGLM
+3765 RDRWIAGLL

-3802 GRYAVNDRLTVW
+3802 GRYAVNDRVTVW

-3822 ELTLMPDG
+3822 ELTLTPDG
-3830 QLAMRTGMDL
+3830 QSAMRTGMDL

-3852 KAPAEGGVELAV
+3852 EAPAEGGVELAV

-3877 APGLAAAEADVTRLR
+3877 VEGLAAATADVTRLR

-3926 GFGLDLGGGLSWTH
+3926 GFGLDLGAGLAWSH
-3940 PASGVSAE
+3940 PESGISAE

-3968 GSFAWNPGQGS
+3968 GSFAWDPGRGT

-3985 TLTQTMGASASGGA
+3985 TLTQTVGASASGGA
-3999 DALLGQRHLGGLA
+3999 DALLGRGTLEGLA
-4012 ANDNGSGDDLAN
+4012 ANDNGDDLAN
-4024 RRLELRLGYGFPA
+4024 RRLELKLGYGFSA
-4037 FGDRFTSTPELGLGL
+4037 FGDRFISTPELGLGL

-4065 GLVGSGANAL
+4065 NLSQGGPTAL
-4075 ELRIEGTRSEAV
+4075 ELKVEATRSEAT
-4087 GANDNRDPEHGIGLR
+4087 GANDPGSGSGAGAPPEHGVGLR

>member
-1 MTGGD
+1 MTVCGRGTGSGPDGGFGRHASTGGGRASGSCRATRERHPVRTPGAHTRCAHPTQRASGRNADVTGGD
-6 RPARGGAPGP
+6 RPAKSRASGP

-55 PRAFSSRRAGPAAL
+55 PRAFSSRRAG
-69 RAGAGIALLLLALA
+69 AGIALLLLALA
-83 AAMPAQAQTDV
+83 AAMPAQAQNAPATGEPAISGSGRVGQTLTASTDAIMDSDGLTSPTWAYQWIRVVGTTETDV
-94 EVWRGTV
+94 GTDAATYMPVAADMGKKVKVRVSFQDDAGNDEQVESAALAIRAAMPPATCPAFNVPAGRKQIWTGTV
-101 TAGTE
+101 TVGALE
-106 SVTSAGVTFTNTGFS
+106 SGGDTVAYGFHNLFGETVGALDDDDYELDGRKFIDQLYVTAADRQ
-121 EGDFG
+121 EPG
-126 SLSDK
+126 SLFFAGSA
-131 TLTVAGQTYTID
+131 LTNA
-143 RALITDVTQSGVTT
+143 QS
-157 SANISLS
+157 A
-164 FTSDLSSTVRNGLRL
+164 
-179 HVGSDAFAFR
+179 
-189 NATYTSSSH
+189 
-198 TLSWSNSMT
+198 
-207 GLSWSDG
+207 
-214 ESVVLH
+214 VLH
-220 LTDRENAAPTGLP
+220 LHVCGETYALGDPGVRRSASTFRWGSAGLDWSSVSTRVLYLTVDTLPATGAP
-233 VILGSARVGETLTAS
+233 VILGTARVGETVTAS
-248 TAGIRDENGLTNVSY
+248 TAGIRDANGLTGVSY
-263 VYQWIRDDS
+263 EYQWLRVDS
-272 GTETEISGATSSTY
+272 GTETDISGATSSTY
-286 ELAAADAGKQVKV
+286 ELVAADAGKQVKV

-314 SAAFPR
+314 SAVFPR
-320 SGTVAAALPPMMGP
+320 TGTIAAALPPMMGP
-334 GELLSATLTAK
+334 GDLLSATLTAK
-345 SFITGDVGCGS
+345 SFITGDVGCGT
-356 GSGATGCGNSAVLD
+356 GSGTSGCGNSAVLD

-379 SYTITALFERNGTIT
+379 TYTITALFERNGTIT

-447 DSVTVKVVSDP
+447 DNVAVKVVSDP
-458 PDTTPPELVPPGTGS
+458 PDTTPPALVVPPQPVIEAPGTTI
-473 GVLRTGAI
+473 VLIFREN
-481 ALFFVEGL
+481 L
-489 DHSNRPP
+489 
-496 ASAFAVTA
+496 
-504 DGSPVAVIGVDGVIS
+504 DGSNPAPADAFTVEVDGTVVTDTTVRTVQNGV
-519 FLTLDVSPVI
+519 FLGVSPVI

-556 NDAATFTTE
+556 NDVASFTQDIENRST
-565 VPNGSG
+565 V
-571 ITGLPGKPGNLTATR
+571 TGLPGKPGNLTATK

-597 AWEAPSDIGLSDITG
+597 AWEAPSDTGASEITG

-624 WMDLVADTGTTD
+624 WTELVADTGSTD

-677 GPVLVSARTT
+677 GPVLVSAGTG
-687 TTGSS
+687 TTGDAIS
-692 VFLGFDENI
+692 LTFDEALQSTTGNTPRK
-701 GTASGLAIS
+701 G
-710 AFTVTADGVSVDIGL
+710 AFAVTVDGMEIEFEDVIT
-725 WEYVFDNAV
+725 V
-734 GRTGVRLSDISPV
+734 GNLKQIDLDGISPA

-755 VTYTDPNPG
+755 VTYTDPTSG
-764 SNDAT
+764 NDAQA
-769 GVIQDA
+769 IQDTH
-775 AGNDAASFT
+775 GNDAASFT

-794 NNSTVSPAVPGAP
+794 NGSTVSPAVPGVP

-812 APGGDTSIE
+812 VPGGDTSIE
-821 LTWDPPADNGGR
+821 LTWDPPADNGGS
-833 VVASYRIEV
+833 AIDYYRIEY

-851 QELEATHDTEVN
+851 QELVAEHDVMKDD
-863 GAIDTSYEHIG
+863 AIDTSYEHTG
-874 LEPGTTRHYRVR
+874 LEPATVRHYRVR

-899 VEAET
+899 VDAET
-904 TSGAPSAPPDL
+904 TSGAPGPPMNP
-915 TATAGVPSPR
+915 TATASA
-925 DGTTLITLTW
+925 LTSSLG
-935 TVPTDTGDS
+935 PTRIVFGWQAPADTGDS
-944 VITGYRIE
+944 PITGYRVE
-952 YSEDVAPLVWQELE
+952 YSEDVDPLEWELAE
-966 ADTGSTAR
+966 ASSQGRAY
-974 RHVDEDLPSETT
+974 VDPRLPSETT
-986 RHYRVSAIND
+986 RHYRVFAIND
-996 DGEGPPS
+996 DGTGPPS
-1003 PVAHATTV
+1003 DVVSETTP
-1011 DVAGPVPVS
+1011 DVAAPVPVS

-1033 FDEALDETTERRP
+1033 FDEALDETTANLP
-1046 DAERFAVTAE
+1046 AASRFAIETAAG
-1056 DGARFRVSGVGVT
+1056 DGIAIGAVAVSGMTVT
-1069 GMTLTLT
+1069 VN
-1076 LHLTSPVIRT
+1076 LHANSPRIRS

-1094 TDRTSANDVSGVVQD
+1094 TDRTSANDASGVVQD

-1114 AADFRLEPSGSV
+1114 AAGFTTGENNV
-1126 SVTNGSTVA
+1126 AAVTNGSDVA
-1135 VTAPGKPA
+1135 ITNPGTPRNVATRPGGADSIVVTWDPPA
-1143 GVGARGA
+1143 
-1150 GGDGIALTW
+1150 
-1159 EPPGDTGGRAITSY
+1159 DTGGMAITAY
-1173 RIEVSTDGMSFTEL
+1173 WVNVSTDGMTFP
-1187 VARHDTM
+1187 
-1194 SNDRIVTRYV
+1194 
-1204 HTGLEVNDER
+1204 
-1214 HYRVA
+1214 
-1219 ARNGDAASDLGP
+1219 LGEGFFFEIE
-1231 VSDIVRA
+1231 DI
-1238 VTVHPDAPD
+1238 D
-1247 PPTGLT
+1247 PG
-1253 ATPGVPA
+1253 
-1260 TPDDT
+1260 
-1265 TLITLTWSLPAD
+1265 
-1277 AGGSPIE
+1277 
-1284 YYRIEYSEDVT
+1284 
-1295 PLIWQELVANTGS
+1295 
-1308 TVRRH
+1308 
-1313 VDEDLPSETTRHYRV
+1313 
-1328 AAVNGQGQG
+1328 
-1337 LWSSVADA
+1337 
-1345 TTPDIVAPEFQSA
+1345 
-1358 SVAATGRSVEIAY
+1358 TGRV
-1371 DEALDGTASRLP
+1371 
-1383 AAGRFAVTAA
+1383 VTE
-1393 DGARFRIGRVAVS
+1393 F
-1406 GMTVTLDLHADSPV
+1406 THTHTDL
-1420 IRTGQAV
+1420 
-1427 TVAYTDRTA
+1427 
-1436 SNDASGVVQDEAGND
+1436 ASGD
-1451 AAGFT
+1451 
-1456 TGEGGVAAATN
+1456 
-1467 GSTQV
+1467 
-1472 PSAPGVPRGLR
+1472 PR
-1483 AEGGGTDSIVVSWAA
+1483 
-1498 PADNGG
+1498 
-1504 RAISGYVLEIS
+1504 Y
-1515 TDGTTFPASAAV
+1515 
-1527 EITATD
+1527 
-1533 PNTGGVA
+1533 
-1540 TEYTHTGLQITD
+1540 
-1552 TRHYRVSAKNE
+1552 YRVSALNA
-1563 VGTGPA
+1563 PA
-1569 SGVVTGVP
+1569 RSSQYSGIVMGRA
-1577 VEPKGRVDVA
+1577 VEPRGRVDVA
-1587 FEPAGVSEDGGTAT
+1587 FDPAGVSEDGGTAT
-1601 VVVTAVTDANA
+1601 VAVTATTDADA
-1612 EPEQGFVLTVAVA
+1612 QPAQGFELTVALA

-1638 ALDAT
+1638 ALDTT
-1643 VTFGHGD
+1643 VSFGPGD
-1650 FTPSNGRWEAT
+1650 FRRETVDGDRRWVAT
-1661 KTVPV
+1661 KRVSV
-1666 TIVDDFEA
+1666 ELVDDVTVEA
-1674 ENAETF
+1674 EEVF
-1680 AVTARVTNTAVSL
+1680 AVTAAVTNIVASRYVVETG
-1693 FVPRTERAEATI
+1693 RGEATI
-1705 GANDPWAVAVS
+1705 ADDDTWAVAVS
-1716 AAPSSMT
+1716 AAPSSVT
-1723 EGETRGVALTARIV
+1723 EGETRSVALTARIV
-1737 RGDGSVPPSNEC
+1737 RGDGSVPPSGEC

-1773 LTGATPAQQIAACST
+1773 LTGATAAQQIAACST
-1788 DTVSWTVEIAAVVD
+1788 GTVSWTVEIAAVVD
-1802 AEDDGGDTVVF
+1802 AKDDGGETVVF
-1813 TPVLDGTPA
+1813 APQISGTPA
-1822 VAPAEDEHMAGTVVL
+1822 VAPAEHTVGTVVL
-1837 RELRSVSIDP
+1837 RELRSVSIDL
-1847 IVLSVDE
+1847 IALGVDE

-1862 ALTSRPTGPVTVTP
+1862 RLTSRPMTGTVTVTP
-1876 QVSGDMEVTVTPP
+1876 QVTGDMDVTVTPSV
-1889 HLTFSGENWYL
+1889 LTFSGANWNL

-1905 VHAPQ
+1905 VHAAQ
-1910 DADDEDETVPVSHFV
+1910 DADDEDETVSVSHLV
-1925 SGADYAEVKAAGV
+1925 SGPDYAGVQAAGV
-1938 RVAVRD
+1938 RVAVED

-1975 DRFHVTL
+1975 EVFHVTL

-1989 RTDDFAYPSRAIG
+1989 RTDDFAYPQRAIG

-2015 PVIERAVGKWTQS
+2015 PAIERAVGKWTQS
-2028 RLRLELTPENAAT
+2028 RLRLELTPEDAAT

-2059 PDPNPHGL
+2059 PDPNPDGL

-2102 VEEDEIV
+2102 VEKDEIV

-2163 RLDGLDPDGAWYVRA
+2163 RLDGLDPDGAWDVRA

-2207 IETGG
+2207 IETGD
-2212 DGRSVALSWTAQPA
+2212 DGRSVALSWTAQSA

-2233 LSLPLAAGNW
+2233 LSLPRAAGNW

-2255 RRSFAVDGLER
+2255 RRSFTVDGLER

-2285 ATAEARAPDAA
+2285 ATAEARAPEAA

-2335 DGTPAPT
+2335 DETPAPT
-2342 VTLGIGEEGREV
+2342 VMLDIGEGGREV

-2401 DGLRRLNGAGL
+2401 GGLRLNGARL
-2412 VDATPGGSGR
+2412 VDATPGGSGL
-2422 AATFRLAGALEFP
+2422 AATFRLARALEFP
-2435 GHLVQAAPKLDRIEW
+2435 GHLVQAAPKLAGIEW
-2450 LDNRVWIHFESPL
+2450 LGNRVWIHFESPL
-2463 DPTVWR
+2463 DPSVWR
-2469 LQGAPAEQQFV
+2469 LQGSPAEQQFV

-2510 TDCLTVRLTVAVRK
+2510 TGCRTVRLTVAVRK

-2529 VGNFLNGVPLPD
+2529 VGNFLHGVPLPD
-2541 ETLWIRYAPHEHLPQ
+2541 ETLWIRYAPHEHLTQ

-2562 AGTEVPPFVREK
+2562 AGTEVPPFVGVE

-2586 RVDNAKAR
+2586 RVDNAKAS

-2605 FTVRLAPEATR
+2605 FTVRLAPAATS

-2652 THGTLTFA
+2652 TRGTLTFA

-2694 VLGDPVGRGTIRN
+2694 VLGDPVGRGTISN

-2746 AALDVTGGSVTGA
+2746 AALDATGGSVTGA

-2775 PSGAGDVTVVLAPRA
+2775 PSGAGDVTVALAPRA

-2863 ASAYTAV
+2863 ASTYTPV

-2878 SVRAESGAAAVT
+2878 SVRAQSGAAAVT

-2905 LAAGEEELLSTVL
+2905 LAAGEEVLLSAVL

-2924 FGTFVAGYGRV
+2924 FGTWVAGYGRV

-3032 SLRRAPVTGSATH
+3032 SLRRAPATGSATH
-3045 GVSARVSSGPGDNG
+3045 GVSARVTGGPGDNG

-3097 REAAYTGGSGTVALG
+3097 REAAYTGGSGTAALG

-3206 TKFPGYASGSLTDTL
+3206 VKILGYASGSLTGTL

-3257 LAAELGHDGAEPTA
+3257 LAAELGHDGTEPTA

-3290 AHGGSAFTLKLRFS
+3290 AHGGSAFTLELRFS

-3339 WNVTVTPN
+3339 WNVKVTPN

-3358 AASDCAAAGA
+3358 AASDCAATGA
-3368 ICAAPD
+3368 VCTADD
-3374 RPLSAPVSATVPAAV
+3374 RPLSAAVSATVPAAV
-3389 LASTPFKVR
+3389 SASTPFKVR
-3398 LEVPGEHDGES
+3398 IEVPGEHDGES

-3437 RGGDRLTPTGVKRLN
+3437 RGGDRLAPTGVKRLDP
-3452 APASDRW
+3452 PASDRW

-3498 VAKTIPGPPGLSVAD
+3498 VERTIPGPPGLSVAD
-3513 ARAYEAAG
+3513 ARVYEADG
-3521 AAVEFPVT
+3521 ATVDFAVT

-3549 VAGEDYTETTGTLTF
+3549 VAGEDYTATSGTLTF
-3564 RPGETAKTVS
+3564 APGETAKTVP
-3574 VPVLD
+3574 VPVLND
-3579 DGHDE
+3579 AHDE
-3584 GEETFTLTLSNPAG
+3584 GEETFTLTLSNPQG

-3658 IGGAPEPEDAEAR
+3658 IGGAPEPEDPGSGSPGSKSGAGGAGTEAR

-3765 RDRWIAGLM
+3765 RDRWIAGLL

-3802 GRYAVNDRLTVW
+3802 GRYAVNDRVTVW

-3822 ELTLMPDG
+3822 ELTLTPDG
-3830 QLAMRTGMDL
+3830 QSAMRTGMEL

-3852 KAPAEGGVELAV
+3852 EAPAEGGVELAV

-3877 APGLAAAEADVTRLR
+3877 VAGLEAASADVTRLR

-3926 GFGLDLGGGLSWTH
+3926 GFGLDLGGGLAWSH
-3940 PASGVSAE
+3940 PESGVSAE

-3968 GSFAWNPGQGS
+3968 GSFAWDPGRGT

-3985 TLTQTMGASASGGA
+3985 TLTQTVGASASGGA
-3999 DALLGQRHLGGLA
+3999 DALLGRETLDGLA
-4012 ANDNGSGDDLAN
+4012 ANDNGDELAN
-4024 RRLELRLGYGFPA
+4024 RRLEARFGYGFPA

-4065 GLVGSGANAL
+4065 NLSQGGPTAL
-4075 ELRIEGTRSEAV
+4075 ELKVEATRSEAT
-4087 GANDNRDPEHGIGLR
+4087 GANDNAPPEHGVGLR